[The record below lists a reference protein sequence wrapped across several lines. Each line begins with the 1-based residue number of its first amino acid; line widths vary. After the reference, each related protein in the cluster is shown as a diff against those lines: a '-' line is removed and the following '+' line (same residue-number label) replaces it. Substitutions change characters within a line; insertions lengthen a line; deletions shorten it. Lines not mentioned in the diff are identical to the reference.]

1 VKRTIPYRLWCVSRT
16 LQKFI
21 TPDMKFLCITD
32 IHNRL
37 EPLQHILN
45 HAGPIDGVLLG
56 GDLTNFGTPAD
67 VEKIVQIAQSLKFPV
82 LAVAGNC
89 DSAAIDQRL
98 VELGVSIAGRGM
110 IINDIGIHGLSAAPP
125 WHRGMYGFTEEELA
139 RHLQAGYSQV
149 KNARRHVVLTHVPP
163 RDMKLD
169 RTHFFQHVG
178 STALREFVEQT
189 RPALVVCGHL
199 HESRGVDMLG
209 PTVVVNCGPAAS
221 GYYAIAEIDD
231 QVRVDLC
238 RC

>member
-1 VKRTIPYRLWCVSRT
+1 
-16 LQKFI
+16 
-21 TPDMKFLCITD
+21 MKLLCISD

-37 EPLQHILN
+37 EPFQYILN
-45 HAGPIDGVLLG
+45 HAGPIDVVLLG

-67 VEKIVQIAQSLKFPV
+67 VEKIVHIAQSTNFPV

-89 DSAAIDQRL
+89 DSAQIDQRL
-98 VELGVSIAGRGM
+98 VELDVSVAGRGM

-125 WHRGMYGFTEEELA
+125 WHKGMYDFTEEELA
-139 RHLQAGYSQV
+139 LRLQAGYGQV
-149 KNARRHVVLTHVPP
+149 QNARWHVVLTHVPP
-163 RDMKLD
+163 RNMKLD

-209 PTVVVNCGPAAS
+209 STVVVNCGPAAS
-221 GYYAIAEIDD
+221 GCYAIAEISD
-231 QVRVDLC
+231 QVHVDLR